1 MAKTARQYVSEG
13 LDLIPEALI
22 PWVEA
27 RLSAK
32 IAVNWVSNIS
42 ERVHGLLLSEGK
54 VKWDQLALFKVMNVC
69 WDDAFRDVLGRT
81 DRSMVNELV
90 EVRNKWAHNEKFSYD
105 DAERALDTMRRL
117 MDSISAGTVSDQITS
132 LRNAVLRIKFE
143 EIRRNAERKKTQQTS
158 INLEPISGLLPWRE
172 VITPHNDVASGNLL
186 QAEFAADLSKV
197 HNGTAPIEYT
207 DPKAFYSRTYLTDGL
222 QNLLVTAAQRISGK
236 GGEPVVEL
244 QTNFGG
250 GKTHS
255 LLALYHMVGD
265 TKFNEL
271 PGLEQLLIN
280 EGLDIP
286 SQVNR
291 AVLVGTSRGPQDLK
305 KTSDGIEIRTT
316 WGDMAWQLGGKEAY
330 NMVKEQD
337 LSGIA
342 PGSDLLEKL
351 FTKYSPCLILVD
363 EWVAYLRQIYGVDG
377 LPSGSFDSNLSFV
390 QSLTEAIKPVEK
402 ALLVASLPAS
412 QIEVGGSG
420 GQEALTRLKQTFSR
434 IESRWLPASQE
445 ESYEIVR
452 RRLFQEIDG
461 SLGHHKDNTVKQ
473 FMKLYR
479 ETQDK
484 FPLKTNS
491 SDYLGK
497 MEKSYPIH
505 PELFDQLYQ
514 TWSSIENFQR
524 TRGIL
529 RLMAQVVHELWAS
542 DDKSALI
549 MPSNVNMSSSRIQPE
564 LTKYLSPEWSAILAN
579 DIDGEQSIPYQVDNS
594 QPNLGKIHAS
604 RRVARA
610 LFIGT
615 APVQS
620 KSGYGMEDKQIYL
633 GTVQPGEK
641 PNLFSDALQ
650 RLQMQSTYMHSDLGR
665 YWYSTAPSLNRIANE
680 KAEQL
685 DEAVVD
691 AEIDDRL
698 KKYIMR
704 VDNRAGFSAVHCV
717 PGLSSDVPDEDGN
730 LRLVILG
737 VKSHHFKGRK
747 DSEGMAEAKNIL
759 TYRGSTQRVNRNT
772 LVFLAPDS
780 RAIDNIRDAMR
791 QELAWKQVVSDIGRL
806 NLTQSDAAQAKEQED
821 NAASVMSLR
830 IREAWSQ
837 VIYPLQNTP
846 LDDVEFSSSK
856 LQSIENIFANIIR
869 KLEVDQVIYSE
880 LGPRSLNKVLEK
892 IWPSN
897 GILKLTDLV
906 DYHSRFVYMPRLID
920 VSILKNTVSA
930 SISQAI
936 PGEFAYAE
944 AFDNAKE
951 EFSSL
956 IIENGMNTPVSI
968 TSDGVIVKLD
978 VAEKYRP
985 KKPDLREDEK
995 IESTVSDGLDED
1007 TVGDSGDKG
1016 EGKDKRVEIL
1026 PKRFRG
1032 SVDISI
1038 DRPARDFGKILENI
1052 IEHLSLMNDANVEIN
1067 IEIDA
1072 EIPEGIDKDK
1082 QRILIENANSLN
1094 FKEKKLD

>member
-1 MAKTARQYVSEG
+1 MARTARQYVSDG
-13 LDLIPEALI
+13 LELIPEALI
-22 PWVEA
+22 PWVEN
-27 RLSAK
+27 RLLSK
-32 IAVNWVSNIS
+32 IAGDWQSNIS
-42 ERVHGLLLSEGK
+42 DRVHGLTVSEGK
-54 VKWDQLALFKVMNVC
+54 IKWDNQALFKVMNIC

-81 DRSMVNELV
+81 DRAMVNELV

-117 MDSISAGTVSDQITS
+117 MDSISAGAVSDQITG
-132 LRNAVLRIKFE
+132 LRNTVLRVKFE
-143 EIRRNAERKKTQQTS
+143 EMRRNAERKKIKQTDL
-158 INLEPISGLLPWRE
+158 NLEPIAGLLPWRE
-172 VITPHNDVASGNLL
+172 VITPHNDVSSGNLL

-197 HNGTAPIEYT
+197 HNGSAPKEYS

-222 QNLLVTAAQRISGK
+222 QNLLITAARRISGK

-255 LLALYHMVGD
+255 LLALYHMVGG
-265 TKFNEL
+265 TKANEL
-271 PGLEQLLIN
+271 PGLEQLLID

-286 SQVNR
+286 NKVNR

-305 KTSDGIEIRTT
+305 KTDDGTEIRTT

-342 PGSDLLEKL
+342 PGSELLEKL

-434 IESRWLPASQE
+434 IESRWLPATQE

-479 ETQDK
+479 EMNDK
-484 FPLKTNS
+484 FPTKTNS
-491 SDYLGK
+491 SDYQRK

-529 RLMAQVVHELWAS
+529 RLMAQVVNELWVS

-549 MPSNVNMSSSRIQPE
+549 MPSNVNMSSSRVQPE
-564 LTKYLSPEWSAILAN
+564 LTKYLDSVWPAILAN
-579 DIDGEQSIPYQVDNS
+579 DIDGEQSISYQVDSS

-620 KSGYGMEDKQIYL
+620 GSKSKSGTGMEDKQIYL

-641 PNLFSDALQ
+641 PNLFGDALQ

-685 DEAVVD
+685 EESYVD
-691 AEIDDRL
+691 AEINNRL
-698 KKYIMR
+698 KKYINEA
-704 VDNRAGFSAVHCV
+704 DNRDKFSAVHCA
-717 PGLSSDVPDEDGN
+717 PDLSSDVPDDDGN

-737 VKSHHFKGRK
+737 IKNHHQKTLK
-747 DSEGMAEAKNIL
+747 NSEGMAEAKDIL
-759 TYRGSTQRVNRNT
+759 INKGSTPRVYRNT
-772 LVFLAPDS
+772 FVFLAPDS

-791 QELAWKQVVSDIGRL
+791 QELAWKQVVNEKDRL
-806 NLTQSDAAQAKEQED
+806 DLTQSDAARAEEQKE
-821 NAASVMSLR
+821 NAASTTFLR
-830 IREAWSQ
+830 IKEAWSQ
-837 VIYPLQNTP
+837 IIYPVQKNP
-846 LDDVEFSSSK
+846 QDDVEFKSSK

-869 KLEVDQVIYSE
+869 KLEVEQAIYSE
-880 LGPRSLNKVLEK
+880 IGPRSLKVFLEN

-906 DYHSRFVYMPRLID
+906 DYCARFVYMPRLTD
-920 VSILKNTVSA
+920 VVILKKTVSA
-930 SISQAI
+930 TISLTI

-944 AFDNAKE
+944 AFDEKNE
-951 EFSSL
+951 IFSSL
-956 IIENGMNTPVSI
+956 IIENGMNTPISI
-968 TSDGVIVKLD
+968 TSDSVIVKLD
-978 VAEKYRP
+978 IAEKHRSEQP
-985 KKPDLREDEK
+985 A
-995 IESTVSDGLDED
+995 LDEEEIPGEFVPDDDPD
-1007 TVGDSGDKG
+1007 TRDEDP
-1016 EGKDKRVEIL
+1016 DIAL

-1032 SVDISI
+1032 SVDISV
-1038 DRPARDFGKILENI
+1038 DRPSRDFGNILENI
-1052 IEHLSLMNDANVEIN
+1052 IEHLNLLDDASIDISV
-1067 IEIDA
+1067 EIDA
-1072 EIPEGIDKDK
+1072 EIPNGIDKDK